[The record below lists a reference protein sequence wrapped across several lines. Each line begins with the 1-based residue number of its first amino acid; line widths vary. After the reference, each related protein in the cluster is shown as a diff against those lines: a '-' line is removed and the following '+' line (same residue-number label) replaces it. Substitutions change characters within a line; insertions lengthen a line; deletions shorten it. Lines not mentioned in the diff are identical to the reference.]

1 MKNKTLAVL
10 MTASMI
16 MSAVI
21 PAAPVFAADK
31 TEKTEITT
39 SASTADTSKVIGDW
53 TCGASGTKTLTIN
66 EDGTYSMSTP
76 DKDEEGKWKISND
89 YLTLDNGKEDAV
101 KCTFDGATISVYSG
115 DNISVF
121 QKNAVSKTDTKTS
134 DVKSD
139 TESATEDTENTED
152 TEEKVTPT
160 EDDIIGDWYASLL
173 GMTAKFTFNEDGT
186 AEMDVDALDSLA
198 EQTGATVESNNVTW
212 KINGDDVVMT
222 SEDGTEEESENTVFA
237 FYGDK
242 MTANYDGVEMT
253 LVRNAD
259 DVMAEE
265 GVVKDDATEEDFKGV
280 WKTDKI
286 SLLGMS
292 MSPEDVG
299 MDTSFVD
306 IKDKTADMTFITS
319 DKKTYEV
326 NDIETT
332 FEDASIKMDVSCEQL
347 GDYLDELASVDVN
360 VDDIE
365 TADGVTATWTDDE
378 TDTAENETD
387 SLTENSD
394 ADNAS
399 TDIAKEDA
407 NETDDDSTASLDSFG
422 SKNDGISHATFQMLE
437 DGRMKCNLQANLKTN
452 DSSMSMDYVIYL
464 TKSSEE
470 DIENAKNEESGT
482 TKEVTSTENTDIN
495 TSDNNSSDDASDT
508 TTTANTTNATSKPS
522 AVANAKP
529 GDTFE
534 EDGIVY
540 KMADEEPEYD
550 EEADDDDNYTPER
563 TASDDNMEAVANL
576 NEKIEQEA
584 ATSKKSI
591 THD

>member
-101 KCTFDGATISVYSG
+101 KCTFDGTTISVYSG

-139 TESATEDTENTED
+139 TESSTEDTENTED

-173 GMTAKFTFNEDGT
+173 GTTAKFTFNEDGT

-387 SLTENSD
+387 SLAENSD

-437 DGRMKCNLQANLKTN
+437 DGRVKCNLQANLKTN

-495 TSDNNSSDDASDT
+495 TSDNNSSDDSSDT

-584 ATSKKSI
+584 ATSKK
-591 THD
+591 

>member
-139 TESATEDTENTED
+139 TESSTEDTENTED

-173 GMTAKFTFNEDGT
+173 GTTAKFTFNEDGT

-265 GVVKDDATEEDFKGV
+265 GVVKDDATEDDFKGV

-387 SLTENSD
+387 SLAENSD

-522 AVANAKP
+522 AIANAKP

-584 ATSKKSI
+584 ATSKK
-591 THD
+591 

>member
-21 PAAPVFAADK
+21 PAVPVFAADK

-39 SASTADTSKVIGDW
+39 SASTADTSKVVGDW

-121 QKNAVSKTDTKTS
+121 QKNAISKTDTKTS

-139 TESATEDTENTED
+139 TESSIEN

-160 EDDIIGDWYASLL
+160 KDDIIGDWYASLL

-198 EQTGATVESNNVTW
+198 EQTDATVESNNVTW

-222 SEDGTEEESENTVFA
+222 SEDGTEEESEDTVFA

-306 IKDKTADMTFITS
+306 IKDKTADITFITS

-378 TDTAENETD
+378 TDTAKNETD
-387 SLTENSD
+387 SLAENSD

-482 TKEVTSTENTDIN
+482 TKEVTSTENTDMN

-584 ATSKKSI
+584 ATSKK
-591 THD
+591 

>member
-21 PAAPVFAADK
+21 PAVPVFASDE

-139 TESATEDTENTED
+139 TESSIEN

-160 EDDIIGDWYASLL
+160 KDDIIGDWYASLL

-198 EQTGATVESNNVTW
+198 EQTDATVESNNVTW

-222 SEDGTEEESENTVFA
+222 SEDGTEEESEDTVFA

-378 TDTAENETD
+378 TDTAKNETD
-387 SLTENSD
+387 SLAENSD

-482 TKEVTSTENTDIN
+482 TKEVTSTENTDMN
-495 TSDNNSSDDASDT
+495 TSDNNSSDNASDT
-508 TTTANTTNATSKPS
+508 TTTTNTTNATSKPS

-584 ATSKKSI
+584 ATSKK
-591 THD
+591 

>member
-21 PAAPVFAADK
+21 PAVPVFASDE

-121 QKNAVSKTDTKTS
+121 QKNAISKTDTKTS

-139 TESATEDTENTED
+139 TESSIEN

-160 EDDIIGDWYASLL
+160 KDDIIGDWYASLL

-198 EQTGATVESNNVTW
+198 EQTDATVESNNVTW

-222 SEDGTEEESENTVFA
+222 SEDGTEEESEDTVFA

-259 DVMAEE
+259 DVMEEE

-378 TDTAENETD
+378 TDTAKNETD
-387 SLTENSD
+387 SLAENSD

-482 TKEVTSTENTDIN
+482 TKEVTSTENTDMN

-508 TTTANTTNATSKPS
+508 TTTTNTTNATSKPS

-584 ATSKKSI
+584 ATSKK
-591 THD
+591 

>member
-39 SASTADTSKVIGDW
+39 SASTADTSKVIGGW

-139 TESATEDTENTED
+139 TESSIEN

-160 EDDIIGDWYASLL
+160 KDDIIGDWYASLL

-198 EQTGATVESNNVTW
+198 EQTDATVESNNVTW
-212 KINGDDVVMT
+212 KINGNDVVMT
-222 SEDGTEEESENTVFA
+222 SEDGTEEESEDTVFA
-237 FYGDK
+237 FYGNK

-387 SLTENSD
+387 SLAENSD

-584 ATSKKSI
+584 ATSKK
-591 THD
+591 